1 ALSLESVLGLDRL
14 RATILIFRR
23 MLRRITITPDGHWT
37 WRGAHT
43 HVGVAHLSCGGQV
56 QGAARILYVLA
67 EGDVPPR
74 SVVARVCS
82 GHRCINPAHHRLKR
96 VGGGGRRRGSPL
108 VTVRDEIVRRR
119 AAGERVVA
127 LAE

>member
-1 ALSLESVLGLDRL
+1 MARRRAYGTALSLEGVLGLDRL

-23 MLRRITITPDGHWT
+23 MLRRITVTPDGHWT

-43 HVGVAHLSCGGQV
+43 RAGVAHLSCGGQV

-74 SVVARVCS
+74 WMVARVCS
-82 GHRCINPAHHRLKR
+82 RRDCINPAHHQLER
-96 VGGGGRRRGSPL
+96 VGGAGRRRISAL
-108 VTVRDEIVRRR
+108 ATVR
-119 AAGERVVA
+119 
-127 LAE
+127 